1 MVKEHGLQLRDTGM
15 LESGEKINLGTE
27 KNMTKKVTSLES
39 M

>member
-27 KNMTKKVTSLES
+27 QNMTKTEMSLENL
-39 M
+39 